1 MTKEEAA
8 ELQNEY
14 NLHTANGGTVIQWLQ
29 QNPELTSY
37 EHSIIVGYSAR
48 NIHEIRAR
56 HKLSKVYVIDTGDS
70 YIRDEKVFVPLEE
83 YHELTDE
90 WVCRK
95 WEEGFSLRK
104 IGMMCY
110 RRIETVKKRLI
121 KLGYTITPR
130 DTNPHMNESWL
141 REHINKGYSLT
152 QTAKIAGVTTS
163 TITAWVYKFNLYAEA
178 EEAYL
183 AKEISDTA
191 QTP

>member
-14 NLHTANGGTVIQWLQ
+14 NLHTASGGTVVQWLQ
-29 QNPELTSY
+29 RNPELTSY
-37 EHSIIVGYSAR
+37 EHSVIVGYSAR
-48 NIHEIRAR
+48 NIHEIRSRQGLTRAIIVDIENTY
-56 HKLSKVYVIDTGDS
+56 L
-70 YIRDEKVFVPLEE
+70 RDEKPFVPLEE

-121 KLGYTITPR
+121 KLGYIITPK
-130 DTNPHMNESWL
+130 DANPHMNESWL
-141 REHINKGYSLT
+141 RECINKGYSLT

-163 TITAWVYKFNLYAEA
+163 TVTAWVYKFNLYAEA

-183 AKEISDTA
+183 AKEIPDTA
-191 QTP
+191 